1 MASKREQQQDDVRLR
16 VMRLLEQN
24 PKMTTR
30 EIADLVGISNG
41 SAYYVVTA
49 LINKGF
55 VKIVNFKNNPR
66 KEKYFYL
73 LTTEG
78 IKEKTSLAHKFIE
91 RKTREYVDLRKEIA
105 ILKKET
111 EMVEENKITNSGKNT
126 NFKKQ

>member
-1 MASKREQQQDDVRLR
+1 MASKREQQQDDIRLR

-55 VKIVNFKNNPR
+55 LKIVNFKNNPR
-66 KEKYFYL
+66 KGKYFYL
-73 LTTEG
+73 LTSEG
-78 IKEKTSLAHKFIE
+78 IKEKTELAHKFIE
-91 RKTREYVDLRKEIA
+91 RKTREYKELKREIA
-105 ILKKET
+105 ILEKET
-111 EMVEENKITNSGKNT
+111 EMAEKNRVKYLDRKT
-126 NFKKQ
+126 NFKK